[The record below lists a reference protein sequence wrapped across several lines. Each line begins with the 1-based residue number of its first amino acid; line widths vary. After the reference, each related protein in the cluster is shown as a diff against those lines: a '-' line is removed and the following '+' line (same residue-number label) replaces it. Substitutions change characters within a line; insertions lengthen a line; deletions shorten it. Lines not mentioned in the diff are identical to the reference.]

1 MAIDTKKMQ
10 DDASNILNLLKKISP
25 GSGVKK
31 IAEMLQ
37 GNQAQIIKSIK
48 QILKINP
55 TTAGATQAVEF
66 LVDRYK
72 LPESVAARL
81 VANELT
87 DANIPTD
94 SSGSADEGF
103 PSRPEFESSAEDTS
117 VPPKRKRLSR
127 IDLEEILKRLPKR
140 GEIIDPGFER
150 PRKRF
155 PGEDRFYPEGPGE
168 FPKRGPFRPGDGG
181 DIERGPLRPFPT
193 NKEDSPMFLEGPDV
207 KDSPMFLGEEQK
219 EGLLDLLL
227 RFKNPEVQSIRGLA
241 KGGRAGFAEGTEPT
255 FEDYLKEREMLDK
268 NRNMENL
275 MKEYQDDMNRKKVME
290 QKQMAGTDTPE
301 IEIEM
306 LQELLQLFREK
317 FNRDPVSIDELKRA
331 IGQMREKSATGGL
344 TRTSYA
350 MGKGPVLPSDEDPIN
365 PFQPT
370 PTGPVLPDKSM
381 KAEFSLQDYMD
392 EFERV
397 FPDMIDKRGT
407 QEYMDMLEDYF
418 RGLASKDREG
428 NMKMASA
435 PDIMDDLNQLSLM
448 LYKKPLKDLTDDEY
462 DRLQEYAE
470 EKLANGGRVKF
481 SEGESYE
488 IKFMKLVSELR
499 EAGFSQQ
506 EAIEEAKKQ
515 LDNNMAY
522 GGRVMKQTGGI
533 TETRQLP
540 PEFLEAAQKTF
551 LADLTRQAG
560 LPTVT
565 TATTQQPG
573 ETAEQFAA
581 RQAQAQQFG
590 ITKAGMAGVAP
601 QVAAETQLQ
610 QDARGLASGLG
621 SFQPFLTKATTAAD
635 AMTPLTGTGAG
646 TGAGSIASYQSP
658 YQQQVIDAT
667 LTEFDRQAQ
676 IRANQNAAATL
687 GVPGAF
693 GGGREGVQLAEY
705 QASSDRNR
713 AAIQAGLLQEGFQ
726 NAAARRQQDLANQQ
740 AISTQQRGLG
750 AAAQDFTRA
759 QISGLGTL
767 GSAQQAQQQAIL
779 DAQRQAAQMAVDD
792 PRRRLGLLGT
802 GITSITPGAGGVTL
816 QPEQMAAQTSPL
828 SQALGFGL
836 MGADIYGRIFR
847 PTGS

>member
-1 MAIDTKKMQ
+1 MDK
-10 DDASNILNLLKKISP
+10 DKIQS
-25 GSGVKK
+25 
-31 IAEMLQ
+31 IAEEIADEDFGQEFYDLS
-37 GNQAQIIKSIK
+37 NK
-48 QILKINP
+48 Q
-55 TTAGATQAVEF
+55 Q
-66 LVDRYK
+66 DRVYRK
-72 LPESVAARL
+72 AMQR
-81 VANELT
+81 LT
-87 DANIPTD
+87 DML
-94 SSGSADEGF
+94 AD
-103 PSRPEFESSAEDTS
+103 RADMM
-117 VPPKRKRLSR
+117 RKN
-127 IDLEEILKRLPKR
+127 EA
-140 GEIIDPGFER
+140 
-150 PRKRF
+150 
-155 PGEDRFYPEGPGE
+155 
-168 FPKRGPFRPGDGG
+168 DGG
-181 DIERGPLRPFPT
+181 I
-193 NKEDSPMFLEGPDV
+193 
-207 KDSPMFLGEEQK
+207 
-219 EGLLDLLL
+219 
-227 RFKNPEVQSIRGLA
+227 I
-241 KGGRAGFAEGTEPT
+241 RAGFAEGT
-255 FEDYLKEREMLDK
+255 
-268 NRNMENL
+268 
-275 MKEYQDDMNRKKVME
+275 
-290 QKQMAGTDTPE
+290 
-301 IEIEM
+301 
-306 LQELLQLFREK
+306 
-317 FNRDPVSIDELKRA
+317 
-331 IGQMREKSATGGL
+331 
-344 TRTSYA
+344 
-350 MGKGPVLPSDEDPIN
+350 
-365 PFQPT
+365 
-370 PTGPVLPDKSM
+370 
-381 KAEFSLQDYMD
+381 
-392 EFERV
+392 
-397 FPDMIDKRGT
+397 
-407 QEYMDMLEDYF
+407 
-418 RGLASKDREG
+418 G
-428 NMKMASA
+428 NMKMASVDDPFYRGGDEDEHSFRMFKKPYKELNADELEEFREEMIRLMNKFSSA
-435 PDIMDDLNQLSLM
+435 PDAMDERNQVM
-448 LYKKPLKDLTDDEY
+448 EAIAMKQFGKPLNELSDDEIIQIEIMI
-462 DRLQEYAE
+462 DEMVKTKDDQRSMA
-470 EKLANGGRVKF
+470 ANGGRM
-481 SEGESYE
+481 GY
-488 IKFMKLVSELR
+488 
-499 EAGFSQQ
+499 
-506 EAIEEAKKQ
+506 
-515 LDNNMAY
+515 
-522 GGRVMKQTGGI
+522 QTGGI

-565 TATTQQPG
+565 TAETQQPG